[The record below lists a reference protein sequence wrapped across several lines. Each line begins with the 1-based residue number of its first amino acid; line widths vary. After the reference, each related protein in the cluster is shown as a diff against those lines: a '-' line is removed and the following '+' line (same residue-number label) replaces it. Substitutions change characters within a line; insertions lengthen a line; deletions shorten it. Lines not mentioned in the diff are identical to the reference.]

1 MLFELVRSIVFQ
13 RHFVHFRFIIYVIKY
28 MLDTK
33 ILSHD
38 HFLNLQSYQKNCT
51 FYVALHRF
59 AIKIPQVSN

>member
-38 HFLNLQSYQKNCT
+38 HYLNLKQYRSINVIYDI
-51 FYVALHRF
+51 H
-59 AIKIPQVSN
+59 PQ